1 MSNEVIYKKKR
12 IVLFCMLLFALIC
25 LSGCQKSEFIDP
37 YNDSAADAESIE
49 TKDIVIE
56 KRIINISGNTTE
68 ELRDQ
73 LENMSGDTYE
83 KLLLNDDGSITL
95 KMTDAQRREFRES
108 RVALLE
114 DLKSAVESEA
124 DNYTVSW
131 NKDCT
136 EVALYYNLD
145 LDARKAIAYVQYANF
160 LCALYQIAN
169 DVSSD
174 SWNVKIGI
182 YNSDTGKL
190 VKEAVAP
197 LESLEYDKSDWENS
211 MQ

>member
-1 MSNEVIYKKKR
+1 MSNEVGCMKKR

-83 KLLLNDDGSITL
+83 KLLLNDDGSIKYIPIVKRGHCIRKADQNESKKILNAFFERSKDIKIEGFIDEKYSELAEENIAKYIMYLSGERKNVIIRIINKLTGYRLQKRISDRYREKMGISVRNYIECEAHRELLL
-95 KMTDAQRREFRES
+95 KG
-108 RVALLE
+108 LE
-114 DLKSAVESEA
+114 D
-124 DNYTVSW
+124 
-131 NKDCT
+131 
-136 EVALYYNLD
+136 
-145 LDARKAIAYVQYANF
+145 
-160 LCALYQIAN
+160 
-169 DVSSD
+169 
-174 SWNVKIGI
+174 
-182 YNSDTGKL
+182 
-190 VKEAVAP
+190 
-197 LESLEYDKSDWENS
+197 
-211 MQ
+211 